1 MTQKNYHK
9 KKTHSRDDYLR
20 AVRELHLERV
30 LARSDFYPNR
40 REALDLAIEVLM
52 EKADE
57 ELRQE

>member
-1 MTQKNYHK
+1 MTQKNSYK
-9 KKTHSRDDYLR
+9 KKHHSRDDYLR
-20 AVRELHLERV
+20 AVRELHLERA
-30 LARSDFYPNR
+30 LARCDFYPNR

>member
-1 MTQKNYHK
+1 MTQKNYYK
-9 KKTHSRDDYLR
+9 KKIHSRDDYLR

-30 LARSDFYPNR
+30 LAKSDFYPNR

-57 ELRQE
+57 LLRQE